1 MQFSDIFVKLWN
13 AGLIQKGIWETIYM
27 TGIATVI
34 SYLLG
39 LPLGV
44 VLNVTD
50 RTGLHPV
57 PWLNRLL
64 GLVVNFF
71 RSIPFIVLMV
81 SMLPV
86 AKFIVGSS
94 LGNGAMIVMLVIA
107 ATPYIARMVES
118 SLKEIDAGVIEAAE
132 AIGCSNFQIVMKV
145 LIPEAKPSLITGGI
159 ISMVTI
165 LGYSAMAA
173 TIGGTALGQI
183 AIVYGHQRSKP
194 DVTWVCVLLLVII
207 VQIIQ
212 AVGTEIVHRTDKRI
226 RQ

>member
-13 AGLIQKGIWETIYM
+13 AGLIQKGVWETIYM

-34 SYLLG
+34 SYFLG

-173 TIGGTALGQI
+173 TIGGTGLGQI

>member
-27 TGIATVI
+27 TGIATMI

-173 TIGGTALGQI
+173 TIGGTGLGQI